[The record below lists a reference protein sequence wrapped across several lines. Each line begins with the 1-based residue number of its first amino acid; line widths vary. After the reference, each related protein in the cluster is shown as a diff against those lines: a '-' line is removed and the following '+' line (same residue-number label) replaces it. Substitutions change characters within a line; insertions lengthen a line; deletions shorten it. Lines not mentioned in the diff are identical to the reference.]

1 MTEREPWDEMCWVE
15 DFYEDE
21 PKNERV
27 SNRIHGL
34 VGKRGARL
42 LAMSTTTVRS
52 VTRGVLGVA
61 VIESILAAIGLMVAG
76 IPAAGFWAF
85 VVLVLSIVQ
94 VPPLLPL
101 IPLIVYAYAAT
112 EPFGATV
119 LLVCSILAVLVDTF
133 LKPVLLGQ
141 KADSP
146 MLIVLLGAIGG
157 MMLWGIVG
165 LFVGAVIL
173 ALSWEG
179 LQFWIVER
187 NAPATEAPSSST

>member
-1 MTEREPWDEMCWVE
+1 M
-15 DFYEDE
+15 
-21 PKNERV
+21 
-27 SNRIHGL
+27 
-34 VGKRGARL
+34 
-42 LAMSTTTVRS
+42 LAMSTNTVRS

-76 IPAAGFWAF
+76 VPAAGFWTF
-85 VVLVLSIVQ
+85 LILVLSIIQ
-94 VPPLLPL
+94 LPPLLPL
-101 IPLIVYAYAAT
+101 IPLVIYAYAAT

-173 ALSWEG
+173 VLTWEALE
-179 LQFWIVER
+179 FWIVHR
-187 NAPATEAPSSST
+187 DAPATQPSPPAA